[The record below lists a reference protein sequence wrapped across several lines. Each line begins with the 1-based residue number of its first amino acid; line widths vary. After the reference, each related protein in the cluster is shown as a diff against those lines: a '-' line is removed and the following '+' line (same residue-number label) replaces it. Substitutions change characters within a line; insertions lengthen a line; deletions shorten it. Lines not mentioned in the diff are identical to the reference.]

1 MISIIDYGLGNVGA
15 FKSAYDQLEINS
27 QIIKN
32 SKNLEGSSHII
43 IPGVGSFDNAMNQLE
58 EYGFKNILNEIVT
71 AGESKILGI
80 CVGLQIMCKS
90 SSEGTRS
97 GFGWIDAEVK
107 KIKLENQKIIL
118 PHMGWNSTR
127 VIKKC
132 PLLKDINHMEEFYYL
147 HSYNLY
153 DTNDFGLATSKVF
166 YETDLISSISYK
178 NIFGTQFHPEK
189 SHDQGLKILKN
200 FSEI

>member
-97 GFGWIDAEVK
+97 GFGWIDAEV
-107 KIKLENQKIIL
+107 IKLENQKIIL

>member
-32 SKNLEGSSHII
+32 SKNLEGSTHII

-132 PLLKDINHMEEFYYL
+132 PLLKDINLMEEFYYL

>member
-132 PLLKDINHMEEFYYL
+132 PLLKDINLMEEFYYL

>member
-132 PLLKDINHMEEFYYL
+132 PLLKDINLMEEFYYL
-147 HSYNLY
+147 HSYSLY

>member
-132 PLLKDINHMEEFYYL
+132 PLLKDISLMEEFYYL

>member
-132 PLLKDINHMEEFYYL
+132 PLLKDINLMEEFYYL

-153 DTNDFGLATSKVF
+153 DTNDFGLATSQVF
-166 YETDLISSISYK
+166 YGTDLISSISYK

>member
-32 SKNLEGSSHII
+32 SKNLEGSTHII

-132 PLLKDINHMEEFYYL
+132 PLLKDINLMEEFYYL

-153 DTNDFGLATSKVF
+153 DTNDLGLATSKVF